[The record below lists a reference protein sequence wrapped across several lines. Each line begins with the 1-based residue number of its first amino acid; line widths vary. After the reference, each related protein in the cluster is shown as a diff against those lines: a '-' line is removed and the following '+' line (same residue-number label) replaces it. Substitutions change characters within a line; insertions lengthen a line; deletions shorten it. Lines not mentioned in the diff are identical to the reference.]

1 MPELKLQNDDALLI
15 VDVQNDFLPGGSLAV
30 PEGDRVIVV
39 LNACIGVFRARG
51 LAVIATRD
59 WHTPDHCSFLDA
71 GGAWPPHCV
80 AGTPGAG
87 FAPDLTLPDDA
98 IVVSKAT
105 TRERDAYSGFEGT
118 DLDARLKSLGIA
130 RLFIGGL
137 ATDYCVFHTVCDA
150 LDCGY
155 RVMLL
160 EEACR
165 AVDGQAGDGARAI
178 REMNGRGAIPVRQE
192 QLQ

>member
-1 MPELKLQNDDALLI
+1 
-15 VDVQNDFLPGGSLAV
+15 
-30 PEGDRVIVV
+30 
-39 LNACIGVFRARG
+39 
-51 LAVIATRD
+51 VIATRD

-71 GGAWPPHCV
+71 GGTWPPHCV
-80 AGTPGAG
+80 AGTRGAG
-87 FAPDLTLPDDA
+87 FAPDLTLPDDV

-118 DLDARLKSLGIA
+118 GLDARLKSLGIT

-150 LDCGY
+150 LNFGY

-160 EEACR
+160 EDACR
-165 AVDGQAGDGARAI
+165 AVNVQAGDGARAI
-178 REMNGRGAIPVRQE
+178 REMKGRGAIPVTQE